1 MSSIDIVQMSLDG
14 IEVVALFEDDNVV
27 ILEVITRGGQG
38 GEERGGRGQSGDDG
52 EKSDERGED

>member
-14 IEVVALFEDDNVV
+14 IEVVALLEDDNVV
-27 ILEVITRGGQG
+27 VLEVITRGGQG
-38 GEERGGRGQSGDDG
+38 GEERGGCGQSGDDG